1 MTTEDLL
8 KIHKDTCE
16 KCKDIMKKKN
26 SDYTGGKSSTD
37 PFANFNAASIL
48 DIHPVQGLLLRVI
61 DKIQRI
67 RSFTNDKE
75 LKVSNESVEDAC
87 DDIVNYAILA
97 KAMLM
102 EERSQIESGKSAKA
116 MTGILDG
123 MSYGDSDL
131 PTREQEIEAERRMNI
146 IGKNGNEGL
155 HYSQIEQNNNKQ
167 PK

>member
-1 MTTEDLL
+1 MNTKELL
-8 KIHKDTCE
+8 KLHDETC
-16 KCKDIMKKKN
+16 KSCRGIMEQKN

-37 PFANFNAASIL
+37 PFANFNASSIL

-75 LKVSNESVEDAC
+75 LKVTNESVEDAC

-102 EERSQIESGKSAKA
+102 EERSQIE
-116 MTGILDG
+116 
-123 MSYGDSDL
+123 
-131 PTREQEIEAERRMNI
+131 
-146 IGKNGNEGL
+146 
-155 HYSQIEQNNNKQ
+155 QNKT
-167 PK
+167 K

>member
-1 MTTEDLL
+1 MNTKQLL
-8 KIHKDTCE
+8 QLHEDTC
-16 KCKDIMKKKN
+16 KSCRAIMEQKN

-37 PFANFNAASIL
+37 PFANFNASSIL

-102 EERSQIESGKSAKA
+102 EERSQIESENSK
-116 MTGILDG
+116 
-123 MSYGDSDL
+123 L
-131 PTREQEIEAERRMNI
+131 PTGEQEIEAERRMNI
-146 IGKNGNEGL
+146 IGQNGNEGL
-155 HYSQIEQNNNKQ
+155 HYSQIEQNRNK
-167 PK
+167 